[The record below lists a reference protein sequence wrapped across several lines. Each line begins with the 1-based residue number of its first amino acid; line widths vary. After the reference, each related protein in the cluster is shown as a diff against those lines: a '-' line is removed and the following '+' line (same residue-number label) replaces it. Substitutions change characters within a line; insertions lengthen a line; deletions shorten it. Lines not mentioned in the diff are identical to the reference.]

1 MRYHPLFFLN
11 FFNARQLISIA
22 CCIFK
27 SKLFRSFFHLFLNF
41 FKQWD
46 WFALKEFYNFIDI
59 FAVIR
64 YRYLMKAW
72 RFTIVHMI
80 LQTRT
85 FYLHRFT
92 GTQWKILTN
101 QLEDYMNGCHI
112 GKRPKIFSPI
122 TLKTT
127 CHIYARIVFL
137 NRDFNIGIRLIILK
151 GNIVF
156 RLMFFDKCIFQYK
169 GFHFRLCLNNLYIDG
184 TLHHRRYLRRSI
196 RIITHIGPHA
206 IA

>member
-11 FFNARQLISIA
+11 FFNTRQLVSIT

-27 SKLFRSFFHLFLNF
+27 SKLFSSCLHLFLNF
-41 FKQWD
+41 FKQWYRLT
-46 WFALKEFYNFIDI
+46 FKEFYNFINI
-59 FAVIR
+59 LSVIW
-64 YRYLMKAW
+64 YRNLIKAR

-122 TLKTT
+122 SLKAT

-137 NRDFNIGIRLIILK
+137 NRDLNIGIRLIVLK

-184 TLHHRRYLRRSI
+184 TLHHRRYLRCSI
-196 RIITHIGPHA
+196 RIIANIRTHA